1 MCGIVRIVGTDEVA
15 PLLVESV
22 TRLECQ
28 DYDSCGLAI
37 YNGTGIEVR
46 KDVGE
51 FEDVAKR
58 WDMIDTRTIRH
69 RAHTKG
75 HPWRHIA
82 GKRSSSPQL
91 RSEFRCGP

>member
-1 MCGIVRIVGTDEVA
+1 MCGIVGIVGADQVA

-22 TRLECQ
+22 ARLEYR

-46 KDVGE
+46 KDVGV
-51 FEDVAKR
+51 FEDVARR
-58 WDMIDTRTIRH
+58 WDMMSVQGQLGI
-69 RAHTKG
+69 AHTRKATQ
-75 HPWRHIA
+75 RIA

-91 RSEFRCGP
+91 RPEFRGGP

>member
-1 MCGIVRIVGTDEVA
+1 MRRLPAKPTASNWNTLRLQLTAIPEKAGEEAMCGIAGIVGTDEVA

-46 KDVGE
+46 KDVGHS
-51 FEDVAKR
+51 
-58 WDMIDTRTIRH
+58 RTLPNDGI
-69 RAHTKG
+69 
-75 HPWRHIA
+75 
-82 GKRSSSPQL
+82 
-91 RSEFRCGP
+91 